1 MNEKRSYII
10 YIIILILLSL
20 EVIAPTQS
28 ACGTIS
34 SAGIYTLDRNVNS
47 STTCFTISANQVVLD
62 CAGYNI
68 NYSVSSAEGN
78 TDIGIS
84 LDNLISHTII
94 KNCNIYDGNFTDLMI
109 FRVGING
116 FYKNN
121 NITIENSNFTAI
133 TNDSEA
139 VYLSYSSNINMSLN
153 KIIIYASKTIF
164 SEVGGTGI
172 DILHSI
178 NVSAF
183 FNEINITGATN
194 GFGIIFSN
202 VSNSTIGYNIINING
217 GSNKGIRLLG
227 SNQNNLTNNTITTI
241 EFGNDGIILSS
252 ATPYLGS
259 QGNSITA
266 NKITTLASQSPAI
279 HLQEPTSAPQNAFNI
294 IYGNI
299 LNTSSAGGTPSS
311 NGIYIGSSFNNV
323 TKNIINSTNYGIE
336 IKNANNNISSNS
348 VTSYGIKLGGANDT
362 IADNNFISI
371 ISYSL
376 GGALELTS
384 AQNNTINKNKIYV
397 NSTTTGI
404 GIFIRNGSINNN
416 FTDNLVTVYGSADW
430 GFGLFGGLNNTFHND
445 NLSSTGSAGL
455 DIAIG
460 DGNATLINV
469 TYGRPRF
476 NFTSQLNT
484 PDTGSILLKRY
495 ILINLSN
502 YSHASIK
509 DSNITGYNISFSLV
523 ANTTTNANG
532 LIPRVLLLNEF
543 IQNKTATY
551 TATPHRI
558 NVTIENYDDNFTTI
572 NLSSVL
578 DPVNI
583 IRTIYLSRSQ
593 TGSPTN
599 LQLSSSAGTSFTRSA
614 STTISCTYS
623 DDNPSTISVTSSDGT
638 AICSSNSNSCSGD
651 YTPTTAETKTITCT
665 ATDASSNINTATL
678 SIIVNQETSGT
689 SSSTGSSGSTTGT
702 NTGISPDSSQTSTPN
717 QPETQ
722 SQPIESI
729 GNLIDAIINL
739 MNIEVP
745 ANNDVVSEVIIGE
758 EAIEQIPQ
766 IEEQEITVPEE
777 SVQVEGTIV
786 AIVNTEAGNNFVLRR
801 GEGRDKDALGIS
813 FKTSRNENFNIKFLK
828 DKENG
833 IEKPRLDIGFGSF
846 SKIKSQINKIDYPSP
861 VSTPIVSA
869 FFLLFAM
876 ILMFSIR
883 KNRYYKSKEV

>member
-294 IYGNI
+294 I
-299 LNTSSAGGTPSS
+299 
-311 NGIYIGSSFNNV
+311 
-323 TKNIINSTNYGIE
+323 
-336 IKNANNNISSNS
+336 
-348 VTSYGIKLGGANDT
+348 
-362 IADNNFISI
+362 
-371 ISYSL
+371 
-376 GGALELTS
+376 
-384 AQNNTINKNKIYV
+384 
-397 NSTTTGI
+397 
-404 GIFIRNGSINNN
+404 
-416 FTDNLVTVYGSADW
+416 
-430 GFGLFGGLNNTFHND
+430 
-445 NLSSTGSAGL
+445 
-455 DIAIG
+455 
-460 DGNATLINV
+460 
-469 TYGRPRF
+469 
-476 NFTSQLNT
+476 
-484 PDTGSILLKRY
+484 
-495 ILINLSN
+495 
-502 YSHASIK
+502 
-509 DSNITGYNISFSLV
+509 
-523 ANTTTNANG
+523 
-532 LIPRVLLLNEF
+532 
-543 IQNKTATY
+543 
-551 TATPHRI
+551 
-558 NVTIENYDDNFTTI
+558 
-572 NLSSVL
+572 
-578 DPVNI
+578 
-583 IRTIYLSRSQ
+583 
-593 TGSPTN
+593 
-599 LQLSSSAGTSFTRSA
+599 
-614 STTISCTYS
+614 
-623 DDNPSTISVTSSDGT
+623 
-638 AICSSNSNSCSGD
+638 
-651 YTPTTAETKTITCT
+651 
-665 ATDASSNINTATL
+665 
-678 SIIVNQETSGT
+678 
-689 SSSTGSSGSTTGT
+689 
-702 NTGISPDSSQTSTPN
+702 
-717 QPETQ
+717 
-722 SQPIESI
+722 
-729 GNLIDAIINL
+729 
-739 MNIEVP
+739 
-745 ANNDVVSEVIIGE
+745 
-758 EAIEQIPQ
+758 
-766 IEEQEITVPEE
+766 
-777 SVQVEGTIV
+777 
-786 AIVNTEAGNNFVLRR
+786 
-801 GEGRDKDALGIS
+801 
-813 FKTSRNENFNIKFLK
+813 
-828 DKENG
+828 
-833 IEKPRLDIGFGSF
+833 
-846 SKIKSQINKIDYPSP
+846 
-861 VSTPIVSA
+861 
-869 FFLLFAM
+869 
-876 ILMFSIR
+876 
-883 KNRYYKSKEV
+883 

>member
-34 SAGIYTLDRNVNS
+34 SAGMYTLDRNVNS
-47 STTCFTISANQVVLD
+47 STTCCTISANQVVLD

-164 SEVGGTGI
+164 SEVGCTGI

-311 NGIYIGSSFNNV
+311 
-323 TKNIINSTNYGIE
+323 
-336 IKNANNNISSNS
+336 
-348 VTSYGIKLGGANDT
+348 YGIKLGGANDT

-476 NFTSQLNT
+476 NFNSQLNT

-665 ATDASSNINTATL
+665 ATDVSSNINTATL
-678 SIIVNQETSGT
+678 SITVNQETSGT

-702 NTGISPDSSQTSTPN
+702 NTGTSPDSSQTSTPN
-717 QPETQ
+717 HPETQ

-745 ANNDVVSEVIIGE
+745 ANNDVVSEVIVGK

-766 IEEQEITVPEE
+766 IQEQEIIIQPEE

-861 VSTPIVSA
+861 VSAPIVGT
-869 FFLLFAM
+869 FILL
-876 ILMFSIR
+876 
-883 KNRYYKSKEV
+883 